1 MKKITLLIFM
11 MFSLTL
17 TFAQVGISEN
27 FDSGTP
33 AGWTDDYSNSPNGAC
48 AGNSERGN
56 IWSSNTTGNLTT
68 PNQVGLS
75 NGTDLTLSF
84 DYKIV
89 DYNFSNPTVA
99 TGTGWGTAD
108 IQYSTD
114 DGATWN
120 TVFTIDDSNHTT
132 ANTCAPFSVV
142 IPAASLPN
150 GSDVKLQIANTWGTG
165 DYYFYVDN
173 FSATQ
178 VVANPPNCDATLT
191 QTTDV
196 STLGNISWSAATG
209 IPEGYF
215 LTVGSTSGGTDL
227 VNNVDVGNVT
237 SYSLGT
243 LMGGTTYYVTI
254 TPYNSNGSATGCVE
268 QTFTTF
274 VPAPNDECENAIGL
288 TVNSDLACGSV
299 TAGSNVNST
308 ASAQADDVT
317 GTPNTDVWYSFVA
330 TAESHQVV
338 LSNVV
343 YVSGGTFSSTDMGMG
358 VYDATS
364 GCGALTFVDD
374 SDPNTLFLSGL
385 TIGNTY
391 LVRVYNWSSTIFYN
405 TFDICVGTPPSAPE
419 NDECSAAVPL
429 TVNEDLNCTEV
440 TNGTIAAATDSGVN
454 TCGGTEDDDVWFSFV
469 ATSETHT
476 VSLLNI
482 TGGTTDL
489 YHAVYDA
496 DPGCEAL
503 GTALTCSDPNNS
515 TTSGLT
521 VGNTY
526 FVQVYSWTSTAGQTS
541 VFDICIGTPPPPPA
555 NDDCATAET
564 LTVNTDGTCTIT
576 TSGTLESSTE
586 SSIDPS
592 CDTGT
597 EWDVWYSFVAPSS
610 GNIDFTV
617 TLGTGN
623 PLEYAVFDDCAGT
636 TQLYCSDPLDGT
648 SLTGLTPG
656 TTYYLMVWNDGF
668 ETPGDFTICASEP
681 TCTPSTATYTVVSD
695 CDNSGGFLIDVEI
708 TDMGSA
714 TNLTVSNDQDATT
727 FPATSTGTIVQ
738 FGPYT
743 NGTDVIITVSD
754 DSDANCS
761 YDSSAITQVACP
773 PSNDNCA
780 GATMLTQETE
790 IADAASATPNPGT
803 LEAATDSG
811 LPAETCNGWTGT
823 ANDDVWYSF
832 EALTTDVTITIDN
845 TTVDIVIQAYSGTC
859 GAFTNIGCADSGNP
873 EEIAL
878 TGLNVGE
885 TYYFRVYQY
894 GTGSTVGDNF
904 DAKVWSTQA
913 LSTEDFDKE
922 AAFTYYPN
930 PVNNNLNLSSQKEIN
945 NVSVYNMVGQ
955 EVYRSTPN
963 TMTDVVDMSGLQ
975 AGAYFVKVTVGNAT
989 KTVKV
994 IKK

>member
-11 MFSLTL
+11 MFSVVL

-33 AGWTDDYSNSPNGAC
+33 AGWTDDYSNSSSGAC
-48 AGNSERGN
+48 AGNSERVN

-68 PNQVGLS
+68 PNQVGAS
-75 NGTDLTLSF
+75 NGTDLTVSF

-89 DYNFSNPTVA
+89 DYSFSTPTVA

-178 VVANPPNCDATLT
+178 VVLSPPNCDATLT

-274 VPAPNDECENAIGL
+274 VPAPNDECENAIEL
-288 TVNSDLACGSV
+288 TVNSDFACGSV

-374 SDPNTLFLSGL
+374 SDPNTLSLSGL

-419 NDECSAAVPL
+419 NDDCSGAVSL

-440 TNGTIAAATDSGVN
+440 TNGTIASATNSGVD
-454 TCGGTEDDDVWFSFV
+454 TCGGTENDDVWYSFV

-496 DPGCEAL
+496 DPGCGAL
-503 GTALTCSDPNNS
+503 GTALTCSDPNDS
-515 TTSGLT
+515 TTTGLT
-521 VGNTY
+521 IGNTY
-526 FVQVYSWTSTAGQTS
+526 YVQVYSWTSTSGQTS
-541 VFDICIGTPPPPPA
+541 VFDICIGTLPPPPA
-555 NDDCATAET
+555 NDTCANA
-564 LTVNTDGTCTIT
+564 IA
-576 TSGTLESSTE
+576 
-586 SSIDPS
+586 I
-592 CDTGT
+592 
-597 EWDVWYSFVAPSS
+597 
-610 GNIDFTV
+610 
-617 TLGTGN
+617 
-623 PLEYAVFDDCAGT
+623 
-636 TQLYCSDPLDGT
+636 
-648 SLTGLTPG
+648 TPG
-656 TTYYLMVWNDGF
+656 NV
-668 ETPGDFTICASEP
+668 FTDNPITGQSN
-681 TCTPSTATYTVVSD
+681 VS
-695 CDNSGGFLIDVEI
+695 
-708 TDMGSA
+708 
-714 TNLTVSNDQDATT
+714 
-727 FPATSTGTIVQ
+727 
-738 FGPYT
+738 
-743 NGTDVIITVSD
+743 
-754 DSDANCS
+754 
-761 YDSSAITQVACP
+761 
-773 PSNDNCA
+773 
-780 GATMLTQETE
+780 
-790 IADAASATPNPGT
+790 
-803 LEAATDSG
+803 ATDSG
-811 LPAETCNGWTGT
+811 EMPLPGCASYDPADTSGNGG
-823 ANDDVWYSF
+823 DLWYS
-832 EALTTDVTITIDN
+832 VTIPSDGNLTIETDADP
-845 TTVDIVIQAYSGTC
+845 TGSGGDGGMAVYTGTC
-859 GAFTNIGCADSGNP
+859 GSLTLFECDDDDGNGAFGQVIIDPTDGLADQTVYIRVWEYSGDSV
-873 EEIAL
+873 I
-878 TGLNVGE
+878 
-885 TYYFRVYQY
+885 
-894 GTGSTVGDNF
+894 NF
-904 DAKVWSTQA
+904 QVAAFSAT
-913 LSTEDFDKE
+913 LSTEGFDKE

-930 PVNNNLNLSSQKEIN
+930 PVNNNLTLSAQKEIN

-955 EVYRSTPN
+955 EVHRSMPN
-963 TMTDVVDMSGLQ
+963 TLTDVVDMSGLQ
-975 AGAYFVKVTVGNAT
+975 AGAYFVKVTVGNAI

-994 IKK
+994 IKN